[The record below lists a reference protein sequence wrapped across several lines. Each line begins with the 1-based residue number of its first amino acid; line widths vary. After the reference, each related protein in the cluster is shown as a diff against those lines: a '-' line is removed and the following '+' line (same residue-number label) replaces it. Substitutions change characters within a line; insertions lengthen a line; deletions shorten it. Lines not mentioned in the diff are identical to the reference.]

1 MPRLKSW
8 ESPRRQ
14 GRNDKGKGGSK
25 KKKQWLKRQQMLRN
39 KLKNQQNNQKDN
51 QGGRL
56 NFPFFMSKI
65 IKPTFINRKYHI
77 RLLAQVSQKSRIQKS
92 KVRKIEKIVP

>member
-8 ESPRRQ
+8 ESPRRE

-39 KLKNQQNNQKDN
+39 KLKNNQNNQQ
-51 QGGRL
+51 QGGDKFLPFLLRINNKNCIYL
-56 NFPFFMSKI
+56 TVNFSYV
-65 IKPTFINRKYHI
+65 N
-77 RLLAQVSQKSRIQKS
+77 
-92 KVRKIEKIVP
+92 

>member
-39 KLKNQQNNQKDN
+39 KLKNQQNNQEN
-51 QGGRL
+51 YQGAGRIA
-56 NFPFFMSKI
+56 PFDVCAASPQLICRYPETTKAGRCR
-65 IKPTFINRKYHI
+65 P
-77 RLLAQVSQKSRIQKS
+77 LW
-92 KVRKIEKIVP
+92 